1 MGEFLG
7 RLNSSPDLS
16 YAFSTFTADTPHI
29 YLDIDRTKL
38 EAYDI
43 PVSNLFEAL
52 QNNLGSRY
60 VNNITLSGQINKVIV
75 QADFAYRSSV
85 QDVENLYVPSKTGT
99 LIKVKSF
106 ADVKTT
112 ISPKIIYRYNQYTD
126 ASITAQSK
134 TGVSTGTAIDGIRA
148 MAAEVLPKGFSIAWT
163 GLSLQEVEAAGLA
176 AFLIVLAL
184 VFCYL
189 FLAAKNAILIV
200 EFTKAYRDDGD
211 TILDA
216 AKKGAGERFRAVL
229 MTALTFILGV
239 FPMIVAT
246 GAGASSQI
254 AIGTS
259 VFYGMIAATFIGII
273 FIPALFA
280 LFESIKEWAGH
291 GRYEA
296 EIQVETK
303 ARGNPLGI
311 RLEPKVPA
319 PGENAAKK
327 NGRKNGGKKNEK
339 K

>member
-1 MGEFLG
+1 M
-7 RLNSSPDLS
+7 S

-75 QADFAYRSSV
+75 QADFAYRRSV

-148 MAAEVLPKGFSIAWT
+148 MAAEVLP
-163 GLSLQEVEAAGLA
+163 
-176 AFLIVLAL
+176 
-184 VFCYL
+184 
-189 FLAAKNAILIV
+189 
-200 EFTKAYRDDGD
+200 RD
-211 TILDA
+211 
-216 AKKGAGERFRAVL
+216 FRL
-229 MTALTFILGV
+229 PG
-239 FPMIVAT
+239 P
-246 GAGASSQI
+246 AS
-254 AIGTS
+254 ACRK
-259 VFYGMIAATFIGII
+259 
-273 FIPALFA
+273 L
-280 LFESIKEWAGH
+280 K
-291 GRYEA
+291 
-296 EIQVETK
+296 
-303 ARGNPLGI
+303 PLGSL
-311 RLEPKVPA
+311 RF
-319 PGENAAKK
+319 
-327 NGRKNGGKKNEK
+327 
-339 K
+339 